1 MKSKRNITKTFL
13 YSFLLLF
20 LFNFCVSNAQPK
32 LSKNEYAVLKTCEG
46 IIQLFK
52 KSSSEI
58 WPGFD
63 LSKRKFII
71 YIPGRWALLF
81 NQTSPIEDFEQ
92 YPKDWPELGCPVR
105 IHQGQYK
112 DLIGQL
118 EFDVPIDTFKTV
130 AISFPEEII
139 NSFSPWVLF
148 GNYIHEAFHQ
158 YQSEMFGEIPWE
170 REERYPIL
178 EKENTALAYIE
189 MKILS
194 DALLMMKENNKMK
207 CRDYVERFTAIR
219 TYRWQHSNPFV
230 ARYEQGQEIH
240 EGTPRYVETK
250 SIQLMK
256 TLEYK
261 SSLSG
266 ITTSLQEDFIS
277 VSFPELIHADLRER
291 MTENSIRPED
301 MLRNRI
307 YPVGS
312 AIGFLLDY
320 FNIDWKSKAQKAGT
334 EFNFAQLF
342 IEGLGLQNNRF
353 DDLVKR
359 TKLIYGYDK
368 ILTETEKVIQEYMT
382 GYQKELDLFESQP
395 GYRLQIELS
404 AKSLSRSRSSSSKN
418 WLVENGTK
426 SLCSRYQ
433 VFTLK
438 TDKMSLQIQNS
449 GVWQLNDWDKKNYT
463 TVFFS
468 PEIESIYFDGNPL
481 EIKDGI
487 QQSFQKIEI
496 SGNNFRFGSQQAG
509 TISVKNKKILIQLN
523 T

>member
-1 MKSKRNITKTFL
+1 MKSKKNIAKIF
-13 YSFLLLF
+13 FILF
-20 LFNFCVSNAQPK
+20 FSINFSVGKAQPQ
-32 LSKNEYAVLKTCEG
+32 LTKNEITVLKTCEG

-52 KSSSEI
+52 KSTNNI

-71 YIPGRWALLF
+71 YFPGKWTLLF
-81 NQTSPIEDFEQ
+81 NQTSLVEGFEQ
-92 YPKDWPELGCPVR
+92 YPKDWPDLGCPVLV
-105 IHQGQYK
+105 HKGQYK

-118 EFDVPIDTFKTV
+118 VFDLPIDTFKTV
-130 AISFPEEII
+130 AIGFPEEMI
-139 NSFSPWVLF
+139 NLLSSWVLF

-189 MKILS
+189 MKLLS

-219 TYRWQHSNPFV
+219 TYRWKHSNPFV
-230 ARYEQGQEIH
+230 ARYEQGQEIR

-256 TLEYK
+256 TIEYK
-261 SSLSG
+261 SSFSGLTTLLS
-266 ITTSLQEDFIS
+266 EDFIP
-277 VSFPELIHADLRER
+277 VTFPELLFDDLRQR
-291 MTENSIRPED
+291 MTEYTIRPED

-312 AIGFLLDY
+312 SIGFLLDY

-334 EFNFAQLF
+334 EFNFVQLL
-342 IEGLGLQNNRF
+342 IEGLGLQKNRF
-353 DDLVKR
+353 DNLIKS
-359 TKLIYGYDK
+359 TKSIYGYDK
-368 ILTETEKVIQEYMT
+368 ILAETEKVIQEYMA
-382 GYQKELDLFESQP
+382 GYQKEFDSFESQP

-404 AKSLSRSRSSSSKN
+404 VKSLSRSRNSSSKN

-426 SLCSRYQ
+426 SLCARYQ

-468 PEIESIYFDGNPL
+468 PEIESITVDGIQL
-481 EIKDGI
+481 EIKNDVK
-487 QQSFQKIEI
+487 QSFQKIEI
-496 SGNNFRFGSQQAG
+496 SGNNFKLSIQQTG
-509 TISVKNKKILIQLN
+509 IISVINKKILIQLN
-523 T
+523 